1 MMLLC
6 ASAMGDSASS
16 SAQVENGRWAM
27 DDRYRQPNTTGK
39 KDSWSVAK
47 CGNEIFLVK
56 VPRSPRKQ
64 RFHPLRRSEAK
75 FLTGE
80 RVTKAFYVN
89 LADRVGF
96 LVSGRWDDPVVRAEA
111 QWIGYTFLTMLP
123 EVMDKMNLS
132 IQLDPATT
140 TDRPPWPMSEN
151 PKDDDLDV
159 HVGRHYEMETPR
171 CHRPQQEPG
180 LMVGHLYLDG
190 CLVSRSETVSS
201 ASSSELRLVP
211 LSEPTSQH
219 NKTSAA
225 PTVGYNRGPW
235 RRNPAW
241 DRCNL
246 LYFEFKLGSTD
257 AKILCPTGRGMG
269 SCD

>member
-1 MMLLC
+1 
-6 ASAMGDSASS
+6 MGWASS
-16 SAQVENGRWAM
+16 SPADG
-27 DDRYRQPNTTGK
+27 T
-39 KDSWSVAK
+39 
-47 CGNEIFLVK
+47 IL
-56 VPRSPRKQ
+56 
-64 RFHPLRRSEAK
+64 LSELK
-75 FLTGE
+75 HSG
-80 RVTKAFYVN
+80 
-89 LADRVGF
+89 LA
-96 LVSGRWDDPVVRAEA
+96 
-111 QWIGYTFLTMLP
+111 YTFLTMLP

-140 TDRPPWPMSEN
+140 TDRPLGLCLRIQRMMIWMSMWVDTM
-151 PKDDDLDV
+151 KWK
-159 HVGRHYEMETPR
+159 
-171 CHRPQQEPG
+171 HRAVTDPQQEPG
-180 LMVGHLYLDG
+180 LTVGHLYLDG

-201 ASSSELRLVP
+201 AGSSELRLVP